1 VRSRAST
8 SPKELSGDGGGGEAW
23 LHRRWHEVGR
33 RWREAEGATGEAAV
47 EKGKRERNPRN
58 E

>member
-23 LHRRWHEVGR
+23 LHRRWREVGSAMAR
-33 RWREAEGATGEAAV
+33 GRGGHGRGSG
-47 EKGKRERNPRN
+47 
-58 E
+58 